1 MQNLGKN
8 VVVVAAMNAQAAGS
22 TAVDGTGVDMNSCD
36 GVMFVASLGALT
48 ATQVTSLQAK
58 GSNDNVTYN
67 AFTTNAQT
75 ANAADADS
83 NKVLVLDVFRPL
95 TRYVRPTINRGTAN
109 AVINSVIAIL
119 YNLDKLP
126 AVDGATV
133 SQHATFVS
141 P

>member
-1 MQNLGKN
+1 
-8 VVVVAAMNAQAAGS
+8 MNAQVAGS
-22 TAVDGTGVDMNSCD
+22 TSVDGTAVDMGSAD
-36 GVMFVASLGALT
+36 GVMFVAHLGALT
-48 ATQVTSLQAK
+48 ATQVTNLQAK
-58 GSNDNVTYN
+58 GSSDNVTFN

-83 NKVLVLDVFRPL
+83 NKVLILDIFRPM

-109 AVINSVIAIL
+109 AVINTVIAIL

-126 AVDGATV
+126 STDGATV